1 MFEQRYAAP
10 GSGNKFYINV
20 DGGGFNRCIKVS
32 GFSVLPNCTGYAW
45 GRFMEECGRTS
56 CNLSTGNAQNWY
68 SYTADGYPRGQ
79 VPKLGA
85 VMCWGAG
92 SGKYGHVAIVE
103 QINTDGSV
111 IASMSN
117 YPVDGKKLPYFDRVT
132 YRPPYRSA
140 SRLPFQGFIYNPYIT
155 TDIPFGAS
163 DQERNG
169 HKYSL
174 YKQGDNETVAV
185 LSAGLNQLS
194 RIQDLN
200 ADVWV
205 MAKATGANFFNNEPK
220 DGDDVKNP
228 DPFGTTYGDISAPLN
243 EVWRELPNQNTTLYF
258 DYETGA
264 FGDCTGIHIDPA
276 HNIASPAVIF
286 PAKGNYQYARMIERN
301 GDKGAAYLNSRS
313 RFSFAIRT
321 KDGRYIA
328 GIALEELTPKEI
340 ADDWR
345 TLPELESIQFF
356 DGGGSAQFGRVNSEG
371 KFEYVRTTP
380 RKVPSAFAIISKT
393 PYKPETKPTTD
404 ETQKDEDEPMDDEK
418 TPETGGNEPTATPE
432 PEPVPDWKDPE
443 PQTGIITERIAAL
456 MSVKSI
462 LTLALTAVFAYLVI
476 HQIAIP
482 DLFNEIYKIV
492 ILFFFGYQTGKAQ
505 NGGGGK

>member
-140 SRLPFQGFIYNPYIT
+140 SGLPFQGFIYNPYIT

-163 DQERNG
+163 DQEHNG
-169 HKYSL
+169 HKYYL
-174 YKQGDNETVAV
+174 YRQSAAESFAV
-185 LSAGLNQLS
+185 LSAGLNKLKP
-194 RIQDLN
+194 IKELD
-200 ADVWV
+200 ADVYV
-205 MAKATGANFFNNEPK
+205 MAKVTGANYFQMRT
-220 DGDDVKNP
+220 DQP
-228 DPFGTTYGDISAPLN
+228 DPYGTTYGDISAPLN
-243 EVWRELPNQNTTLYF
+243 DVWTETPNQNTTLYF

-264 FGDCTGIHIDPA
+264 FGDCTGIHINPA
-276 HNIASPAVIF
+276 HNVASPAIVY
-286 PAKGNYQYARMIERN
+286 PAAGNYQYARMIERN
-301 GDKGAAYLNSRS
+301 GDKGAEYINTPSRYT
-313 RFSFAIRT
+313 FAVRLA
-321 KDGRYIA
+321 DGSYIV
-328 GIALEELTPKEI
+328 GITADDLTPRQI
-340 ADDWR
+340 AEDFR
-345 TLPELESIQFF
+345 SVPNMESVQFF
-356 DGGGSAQFGRVNSEG
+356 DGGGSAQFGRWNGSA
-371 KFEYVRTTP
+371 FEYVRDTG
-380 RKVPSAFAIISKT
+380 REVPSAFAIISKT
-393 PYKPETKPTTD
+393 MPETKPTQD
-404 ETQKDEDEPMDDEK
+404 ETQKDEDEPMDEEK
-418 TPETGGNEPTATPE
+418 TPETGANEPTTPAE
-432 PEPVPDWKDPE
+432 PEPMPEWSDPE